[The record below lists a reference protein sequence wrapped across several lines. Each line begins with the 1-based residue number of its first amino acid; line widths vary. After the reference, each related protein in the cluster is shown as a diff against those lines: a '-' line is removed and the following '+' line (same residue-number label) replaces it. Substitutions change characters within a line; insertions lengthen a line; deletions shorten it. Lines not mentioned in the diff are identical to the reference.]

1 MSDGDQV
8 SSGKREL
15 FYPDGRSRG
24 FYSERNRLN
33 DLTGKEWLYWTRSVI
48 NRPYPPDHQH
58 RLRRVHGGQKAPA
71 LCADLIRI
79 FTKSGESVLDPFMG
93 VGGVLL
99 GAELSDRDGVGV
111 DINPRWINI
120 YREVCKLEGFQGRK
134 TYEGDAYAVLP
145 QLQERKFQLVLTD
158 VPYWQMETARQSTG
172 SFKRVGQPSKDR
184 RPPRLHPHSGVR
196 YSSKADWLHSMA
208 RIFSKAAELLE
219 TGRYLATFIG
229 DMYVEGQYHCLSADL
244 AETLSSVPGLVWKAN
259 LVWYDSS
266 KALHLYG
273 YQYAYIPS
281 MLHQN
286 ILVFRKEDR

>member
-1 MSDGDQV
+1 M
-8 SSGKREL
+8 SGKEPVSGDKHEL

-58 RLRRVHGGQKAPA
+58 HLRRAHGGQKPPA

-99 GAELSDRDGVGV
+99 GAELSDRDGVGIDV
-111 DINPRWINI
+111 NPSWIER
-120 YREVCKLEGFQGRK
+120 YKEVCNLEGLRGRE
-134 TYEGDAYAVLP
+134 TYAGDAHEVLP
-145 QLQERKFQLVLTD
+145 RLRDRQFQLVLTD
-158 VPYWQMETARQSTG
+158 VPYWHMETAPRSTG
-172 SFKRVGQPSKDR
+172 SFKRVGQPATAR
-184 RPPRLHPHSGVR
+184 RATRLRPHSDIR
-196 YSSKADWLHSMA
+196 YDSKKAWLQAMGK
-208 RIFSKAAELLE
+208 IFSQASELLE

-229 DMYVEGQYHCLSADL
+229 DMYVQGRYHCLSADL
-244 AETLSSVPGLVWKAN
+244 AETLGTIPGLIWKAN
-259 LVWYDSS
+259 LVWYDTA

-286 ILVFRKEDR
+286 ILVFRKEG